1 MYRIMRADSAV
12 DPSSIGPAMIRTCPN
27 SILKI
32 CQSELKALSK
42 INAGRKIKSNK

>member
-1 MYRIMRADSAV
+1 MRADNPV
-12 DPSSIGPAMIRTCPN
+12 EPISIGPAMIKTYPN